1 MLCSIFKNLT
11 AIFQVPRLTHL
22 LQKSVKKNEVIYI
35 YIHTYTYIYIYMVT
49 SAGDLTEILNM
60 LAIIN
65 QAALYVAIY
74 LSFFF
79 FWSTALL
86 L

>member
-1 MLCSIFKNLT
+1 
-11 AIFQVPRLTHL
+11 
-22 LQKSVKKNEVIYI
+22 
-35 YIHTYTYIYIYMVT
+35 MVT

-79 FWSTALL
+79 FFGQQHYFYELRLNIFEEKSSPADQSVVS
-86 L
+86 